1 MEHKEKHI
9 QTALTE
15 MLGIQY
21 PIIMAPMF
29 LVSNGDMVVAA
40 AQHGITGAIP
50 ALNYRTEEDFRKA
63 LKDIKDRI
71 EGPFGIN
78 LVANKSN
85 YKFKYQLKACI
96 DFEVDY
102 IISSLGS
109 PKPII
114 DACKPK
120 GIKVFTDVIDL
131 HYAKKCEAMGA
142 DALIAVNNQAGGHL
156 GPLDPNEFIP
166 MLLDECDLPVIS
178 AGGVGTGKQL
188 LNKLELG
195 ACGASIGS
203 LFIATKESKV
213 SEEYKQACVDY
224 GKDDIVVSTK
234 ISGTPCTVINT
245 PYVQKIGTKQNW
257 LEATLAKNK
266 RLKKWIKMVTY
277 LKGMK
282 SIEKAA
288 FSATYKTVWCAG
300 ETIEH
305 VQAIEPA
312 GDIIERLVTEY
323 FAALKEQ
330 ASKSSLN

>member
-1 MEHKEKHI
+1 MEGQNRQI
-9 QTALTE
+9 TTPLTE
-15 MLGIQY
+15 MLGIRY

-40 AQHGITGAIP
+40 AEHGITGAIP
-50 ALNYRTEEDFRKA
+50 ALNYRTEDDFRHA

-71 EGPFGIN
+71 DGPFGIN

-85 YKFKYQLKACI
+85 YKFKFQLQACL
-96 DFEVDY
+96 DFGVDY

-109 PKPII
+109 PQAII
-114 DACKPK
+114 EACKPK

-131 HYAKKCEAMGA
+131 KYAKKCEALGA

-156 GPLDPNEFIP
+156 GPLDPNDFIP
-166 MLLDECDLPVIS
+166 MLLEHCDLPVIS

-188 LNKLELG
+188 FEKLELG

-203 LFIATKESKV
+203 LFIATTESDV
-213 SEEYKQACVDY
+213 SNEYKQACVDY

-266 RLKKWIKMVTY
+266 RLKKWVKMITY

-288 FSATYKTVWCAG
+288 FKATYKTVWCAG
-300 ETIEH
+300 QTIEH
-305 VQAIEPA
+305 VRGIEPS
-312 GDIIERLVTEY
+312 GDIINRLVEEY
-323 FAALKEQ
+323 FEAAEK
-330 ASKSSLN
+330 KVIYK